1 MESLD
6 PGASSTGR
14 QLSAPAGQSFVRGY
28 YSGMGLVADYGSDSD
43 DGSDDAPDA
52 GGKVRVASENLT
64 RGWRSPRTSSFRAPS
79 TSHVTAPCVTCLPVR
94 RSTTRTERRELLT
107 SPPPPPLATTDPRAG
122 RAPFD
127 GGRQGGASHQP
138 GSEAQPRAGDAG
150 GGAAVLRVR
159 RRWVACTR
167 EENTIFLRLS
177 STASPSALTPSFLPL
192 SPVRPPRPRLAGWY
206 DKAGN
211 YCWVTADGSLHKLK
225 PGAT

>member
-14 QLSAPAGQSFVRGY
+14 HHSCPPRRGSGSCADITAGWDWWPTTGATATTGATTPPTPAARC
-28 YSGMGLVADYGSDSD
+28 
-43 DGSDDAPDA
+43 
-52 GGKVRVASENLT
+52 ASP
-64 RGWRSPRTSSFRAPS
+64 PRTSHAGGEPARGRRRSVRLPPLTSLPRVSPAP
-79 TSHVTAPCVTCLPVR
+79 PMR

-107 SPPPPPLATTDPRAG
+107 SPPPPHLATTDPRAG

-127 GGRQGGASHQP
+127 GGRQGGASQP

-167 EENTIFLRLS
+167 EENKIFLRLS

-192 SPVRPPRPRLAGWY
+192 SPVRPP
-206 DKAGN
+206 
-211 YCWVTADGSLHKLK
+211 
-225 PGAT
+225 